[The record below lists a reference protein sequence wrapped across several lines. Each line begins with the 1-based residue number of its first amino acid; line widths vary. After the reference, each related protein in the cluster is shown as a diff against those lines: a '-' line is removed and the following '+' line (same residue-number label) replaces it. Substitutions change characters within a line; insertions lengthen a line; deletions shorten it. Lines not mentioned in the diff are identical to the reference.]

1 MESVKSPVPVN
12 STSTGVQSSREPY
25 RLDESAVSGVPAPV
39 ESAVIQSRYGRTPTR
54 KKWDRRILWGLGGI
68 FVLVLGAWVV
78 WTGLDGASTQIEA
91 RDIGHTIIDAHSV
104 SVTFEVA
111 LPVNRTASC
120 AVQALNESYSVVGW
134 KIIDLPAS
142 TLYNRSFT
150 EILRTTDLSNTGLIY
165 QCWLT

>member
-1 MESVKSPVPVN
+1 MPLNRTPAK
-12 STSTGVQSSREPY
+12 VQPSRQPY
-25 RLDESAVSGVPAPV
+25 HLDESDNSTAPAPI
-39 ESAVIQSRYGRTPTR
+39 ESAVIQSRYGRTTTR
-54 KKWDRRILWGLGGI
+54 KRRDRRILWGLGGI
-68 FVLVLGAWVV
+68 FVLVLGAWVM

-91 RDIGHTIIDAHSV
+91 RDIGHTIIDEHSV
-104 SVTFEVA
+104 SVSFEVA

-134 KIIDLPAS
+134 KIIDLPPS

-150 EILRTTDLSNTGLIY
+150 EVLRTTDLSNTGLIY

>member
-12 STSTGVQSSREPY
+12 STPIGVQPVGKPI
-25 RLDESAVSGVPAPV
+25 RLDESDSGAPPILV
-39 ESAVIQSRYGRTPTR
+39 ESAVIQSRYGRTPQR
-54 KKWDRRILWGLGGI
+54 RVRDRRILWGLGGI
-68 FVLVLGAWVV
+68 FAVVLGAWVL

-91 RDIGHTIIDAHSV
+91 RNIGHTIIDEHTV

-134 KIIDLPAS
+134 KIIDLPPS

-150 EILRTTDLSNTGLIY
+150 ELLRTTDLSNTGLIY
-165 QCWLT
+165 ECWLT

>member
-1 MESVKSPVPVN
+1 MPLN
-12 STSTGVQSSREPY
+12 STPAGIQPSPEPN
-25 RLDESAVSGVPAPV
+25 RLDESDDLAAPAPI
-39 ESAVIQSRYGRTPTR
+39 ESGMIQSRYGRTPSR
-54 KKWDRRILWGLGGI
+54 KRRDRRILWGLGSI
-68 FVLVLGAWVV
+68 FVLVLGAWVL

-91 RDIGHTIIDAHSV
+91 RDIGHTIIDEHTV

-134 KIIDLPAS
+134 KIIDLPPS

-150 EILRTTDLSNTGLIY
+150 ELLRTTDLSNTGLIY
-165 QCWLT
+165 ECWLT

>member
-1 MESVKSPVPVN
+1 MPLN
-12 STSTGVQSSREPY
+12 STPANVQPSLEPY
-25 RLDESAVSGVPAPV
+25 RLDEADDSTAPAPI
-39 ESAVIQSRYGRTPTR
+39 ESAVIQSRYGRTPAR
-54 KKWDRRILWGLGGI
+54 RVQDRRILWGLGGI
-68 FVLVLGAWVV
+68 FVLVLGAWVL

-91 RDIGHTIIDAHSV
+91 RDIGHTIIDEHTV

-134 KIIDLPAS
+134 KIIDLPPS

-150 EILRTTDLSNTGLIY
+150 EVLRTTDLSNTGLIY
-165 QCWLT
+165 ECWLT

>member
-1 MESVKSPVPVN
+1 M
-12 STSTGVQSSREPY
+12 
-25 RLDESAVSGVPAPV
+25 
-39 ESAVIQSRYGRTPTR
+39 
-54 KKWDRRILWGLGGI
+54 LWGLGGF
-68 FVLVLGAWVV
+68 FVLVLGAWVL

-91 RDIGHTIIDAHSV
+91 RDIGHTIIDEHSV
-104 SVTFEVA
+104 SVTFEVS

-134 KIIDLPAS
+134 KIVDLPRS

>member
-1 MESVKSPVPVN
+1 MSLN
-12 STSTGVQSSREPY
+12 STPNGVQPGREPY
-25 RLDESAVSGVPAPV
+25 RLDESDVTAPSAP
-39 ESAVIQSRYGRTPTR
+39 ESTVIQSRYGRTPAR
-54 KKWDRRILWGLGGI
+54 RVRDRRILWGLGGI
-68 FVLVLGAWVV
+68 FVLVLGAWVL

-91 RDIGHTIIDAHSV
+91 RNIGHTVVDAHTV

-134 KIIDLPAS
+134 KIIDLPPS
-142 TLYNRSFT
+142 NLYNRSFT
-150 EILRTTDLSNTGLIY
+150 EVLRTTDLSNTGLIY

>member
-1 MESVKSPVPVN
+1 MPLN
-12 STSTGVQSSREPY
+12 STPAKVQPSVEPY
-25 RLDESAVSGVPAPV
+25 HLDESDDSTAPAPI
-39 ESAVIQSRYGRTPTR
+39 ESAVIQSRYGRTTTHKR
-54 KKWDRRILWGLGGI
+54 RDRRILWGLGGI
-68 FVLVLGAWVV
+68 FVLVLGAWVL

-91 RDIGHTIIDAHSV
+91 RDIGYTIIDEHSV
-104 SVTFEVA
+104 SVSFEVA

-134 KIIDLPAS
+134 KVIDLPPS

-165 QCWLT
+165 ECWLT

>member
-1 MESVKSPVPVN
+1 MNSPVPEN
-12 STSTGVQSSREPY
+12 STPTGIRASLAPY
-25 RLDESAVSGVPAPV
+25 RLDESDTTGLPAPR
-39 ESAVIQSRYGRTPTR
+39 ESAEIQSRYGRTVAHKAR
-54 KKWDRRILWGLGGI
+54 DRRILWALGVI

-91 RDIGHTIIDAHSV
+91 RDIGHTIIDEHTV
-104 SVTFEVA
+104 SITFEVA
-111 LPVNRTASC
+111 LPTNRTASC

-134 KIIDLPAS
+134 KIIDLPPS

-150 EILRTTDLSNTGLIY
+150 EVLNTTDLSNTGLIY

>member
-1 MESVKSPVPVN
+1 MPEN
-12 STSTGVQSSREPY
+12 SAPTGVQPSRQPY
-25 RLDESAVSGVPAPV
+25 GLDESDVSATPAPI
-39 ESAVIQSRYGRTPTR
+39 ESAAIQSRYGRTRNR
-54 KKWDRRILWGLGGI
+54 KRRDRRILWGLGGI
-68 FVLVLGAWVV
+68 FVLVLGAWVL

-91 RDIGHTIIDAHSV
+91 RNIGHTIIDEHTV
-104 SVTFEVA
+104 SVTFEVS

-134 KIIDLPAS
+134 KIVDLPPS

-150 EILRTTDLSNTGLIY
+150 EILRTTNLSNTGLIY

>member
-1 MESVKSPVPVN
+1 MPLNRTP
-12 STSTGVQSSREPY
+12 TGVQPGREPVN
-25 RLDESAVSGVPAPV
+25 LDECENIAPAAP
-39 ESAVIQSRYGRTPTR
+39 ESDVIQSRYGRTPTR
-54 KKWDRRILWGLGGI
+54 RVRDRRILWGLGGI
-68 FVLVLGAWVV
+68 FVLVLGAWVL

-91 RDIGHTIIDAHSV
+91 RNIGHTIIDEHTV

-111 LPVNRTASC
+111 LPANRTASC

-134 KIIDLPAS
+134 KIIDLPPS
-142 TLYNRSFT
+142 PRYNRSFT

>member
-1 MESVKSPVPVN
+1 MKSPVPRN
-12 STSTGVQSSREPY
+12 STPTGVQPSREPY
-25 RLDESAVSGVPAPV
+25 RLDETERPAASVPE
-39 ESAVIQSRYGRTPTR
+39 ESAGIQSRYGRTPMR
-54 KKWDRRILWGLGGI
+54 KRRDRRILWGLGGI
-68 FVLVLGAWVV
+68 FVLVLGAWVL

-91 RDIGHTIIDAHSV
+91 RDIGHTIIDEHSV

-134 KIIDLPAS
+134 KIIDLPPS
-142 TLYNRSFT
+142 SLYNRSFT
-150 EILRTTDLSNTGLIY
+150 EVLRTTDLSNTGLIY

>member
-1 MESVKSPVPVN
+1 MPVN

-25 RLDESAVSGVPAPV
+25 RLDESTVSGVPAPI

-54 KKWDRRILWGLGGI
+54 KKRDRRILWGLGGI

>member
-1 MESVKSPVPVN
+1 MPLN
-12 STSTGVQSSREPY
+12 STPSGVQPSREPY
-25 RLDESAVSGVPAPV
+25 RLDESDVAAAPAALETV
-39 ESAVIQSRYGRTPTR
+39 TIQSRYGRTPTR
-54 KKWDRRILWGLGGI
+54 KRRDRRMLWGLGGF
-68 FVLVLGAWVV
+68 FVLVLGAWVL

-91 RDIGHTIIDAHSV
+91 RDIGHTIIDEHSV
-104 SVTFEVA
+104 SVTFEVS

-134 KIIDLPAS
+134 KIVDLPRS

>member
-1 MESVKSPVPVN
+1 MPLN
-12 STSTGVQSSREPY
+12 STPSGVQPSREPY
-25 RLDESAVSGVPAPV
+25 RLDESDVAAAPAALETV
-39 ESAVIQSRYGRTPTR
+39 TIQSRYGRTPTR
-54 KKWDRRILWGLGGI
+54 KRRDRRMLWGLGGF
-68 FVLVLGAWVV
+68 FVLVLGAWVL

-91 RDIGHTIIDAHSV
+91 RDIGHTIIDEHSV
-104 SVTFEVA
+104 SVTFEVS

-134 KIIDLPAS
+134 KIVDLPPS

>member
-1 MESVKSPVPVN
+1 MGSVKSPVPLN
-12 STSTGVQSSREPY
+12 STPSGVQSSRQPE
-25 RLDESAVSGVPAPV
+25 RLDESDVAPAPAP
-39 ESAVIQSRYGRTPTR
+39 ESAAIQSRYGRTPAR
-54 KKWDRRILWGLGGI
+54 RVRDRRILWGLGGV
-68 FVLVLGAWVV
+68 FVLVLGAWVL

-91 RDIGHTIIDAHSV
+91 RDIGHTIIDEHSV

-134 KIIDLPAS
+134 KIIDLPPS
-142 TLYNRSFT
+142 SLYNRSFT
-150 EILRTTDLSNTGLIY
+150 EVLRTTDLSNTGLIY

>member
-1 MESVKSPVPVN
+1 MPLN
-12 STSTGVQSSREPY
+12 STPTGVQPSREPY
-25 RLDESAVSGVPAPV
+25 RLDETDVEAAPAALETPT
-39 ESAVIQSRYGRTPTR
+39 IQSRYGRTPTR
-54 KKWDRRILWGLGGI
+54 KRRDRRMLWGLGGF
-68 FVLVLGAWVV
+68 FVLVLGAWVL

-91 RDIGHTIIDAHSV
+91 RDIGHTIIDEHSV
-104 SVTFEVA
+104 SVTFEVS

-134 KIIDLPAS
+134 KIVDLPPS

>member
-1 MESVKSPVPVN
+1 MPLN
-12 STSTGVQSSREPY
+12 STPSGVQSSRQPE
-25 RLDESAVSGVPAPV
+25 RLDESDVAAAPAP
-39 ESAVIQSRYGRTPTR
+39 ESAAIQSRYGRTPAR
-54 KKWDRRILWGLGGI
+54 RVRDRRILWGLGGV
-68 FVLVLGAWVV
+68 FVLVLGAWVL

-91 RDIGHTIIDAHSV
+91 RDIGHTIIDEHTV

-134 KIIDLPAS
+134 KIIDLPPS
-142 TLYNRSFT
+142 SLYNRSFT
-150 EILRTTDLSNTGLIY
+150 EVLRTTDLSNTGLIY

>member
-1 MESVKSPVPVN
+1 MPLN
-12 STSTGVQSSREPY
+12 STPIGVQPRHEPDG
-25 RLDESAVSGVPAPV
+25 LDESEAPV
-39 ESAVIQSRYGRTPTR
+39 VPETESAAIQSRYGRTPAR
-54 KKWDRRILWGLGGI
+54 RVRDRRILWGLGGI
-68 FVLVLGAWVV
+68 FVLVLGAWVL

-91 RDIGHTIIDAHSV
+91 RNIGHTIIDEHSV

-134 KIIDLPAS
+134 KIIDLPPS
-142 TLYNRSFT
+142 ERYNRSFT
-150 EILRTTDLSNTGLIY
+150 EVLRTTDLSNTGLIY

>member
-1 MESVKSPVPVN
+1 MKSPVPQN
-12 STSTGVQSSREPY
+12 STPAGVQPSREPY
-25 RLDESAVSGVPAPV
+25 RLDESDDTSAPTPI
-39 ESAVIQSRYGRTPTR
+39 ESAVIQSRYGRTPDR
-54 KKWDRRILWGLGGI
+54 KLRDRRILWALGGI
-68 FVLVLGAWVV
+68 FVLVLGAWVL

-91 RDIGHTIIDAHSV
+91 RDIGHTIIDEHTV
-104 SVTFEVA
+104 SVTFEVS

-134 KIIDLPAS
+134 KIIDLPPS

-165 QCWLT
+165 ECWLT

>member
-1 MESVKSPVPVN
+1 MPFN
-12 STSTGVQSSREPY
+12 STPANAPPSLEPY
-25 RLDESAVSGVPAPV
+25 RLDESDGSTAPAPI
-39 ESAVIQSRYGRTPTR
+39 ESAVIQSRYGRTPAR
-54 KKWDRRILWGLGGI
+54 RVQDRRILWGLGGI
-68 FVLVLGAWVV
+68 FVLVLGAWVL

-91 RDIGHTIIDAHSV
+91 RNIGHTIIDAHTV

-134 KIIDLPAS
+134 KIVDLPPS

-165 QCWLT
+165 ECWLT

>member
-1 MESVKSPVPVN
+1 MPLN
-12 STSTGVQSSREPY
+12 STPAKFQSSPEPY
-25 RLDESAVSGVPAPV
+25 RLDESDDSAALAPIESGA
-39 ESAVIQSRYGRTPTR
+39 IQSRYGRTPSRTR
-54 KKWDRRILWGLGGI
+54 RDRRILWGLGGI
-68 FVLVLGAWVV
+68 FVLVLGAWVL

-91 RDIGHTIIDAHSV
+91 RDIGHTIIDEHTV

-134 KIIDLPAS
+134 KIIDLPPS

-165 QCWLT
+165 DCWLT

>member
-1 MESVKSPVPVN
+1 MPLN
-12 STSTGVQSSREPY
+12 STPAGVQPSREPY
-25 RLDESAVSGVPAPV
+25 HLDESDETAAPAPI

-54 KKWDRRILWGLGGI
+54 RLRDRRILWALGGI
-68 FVLVLGAWVV
+68 FVVVLGAWVL

-91 RDIGHTIIDAHSV
+91 RDIGHTIIDEHTV
-104 SVTFEVA
+104 SVTFEVS

-134 KIIDLPAS
+134 KIVDLPPS

-165 QCWLT
+165 ECWLT

>member
-1 MESVKSPVPVN
+1 MPEN
-12 STSTGVQSSREPY
+12 STPTEFQSDLEPY
-25 RLDESAVSGVPAPV
+25 RLDESDVSDGV
-39 ESAVIQSRYGRTPTR
+39 
-54 KKWDRRILWGLGGI
+54 L
-68 FVLVLGAWVV
+68 

-91 RDIGHTIIDAHSV
+91 RDIAHTIIDEHTV
-104 SVTFEVA
+104 SVTFEVS

-134 KIIDLPAS
+134 KIIDLPPS

-150 EILRTTDLSNTGLIY
+150 QILRTTDLSNTGLIY

>member
-1 MESVKSPVPVN
+1 MESVKSPVPFN
-12 STSTGVQSSREPY
+12 STSTGVQSSREPH
-25 RLDESAVSGVPAPV
+25 RLDESAVSSVPAPI
-39 ESAVIQSRYGRTPTR
+39 ESAVIQSRYGRTPSR
-54 KKWDRRILWGLGGI
+54 KKRDRRILWGLGGI

>member
-1 MESVKSPVPVN
+1 MPLN
-12 STSTGVQSSREPY
+12 STPANVQPSPEPY
-25 RLDESAVSGVPAPV
+25 RLDESDDSAAPAPI
-39 ESAVIQSRYGRTPTR
+39 ESGAIQSRYGRTPSR
-54 KKWDRRILWGLGGI
+54 NRRDRRILWGLGGI
-68 FVLVLGAWVV
+68 FVLVLGAWVL

-91 RDIGHTIIDAHSV
+91 RDIGHTIIDEHTV

-134 KIIDLPAS
+134 KIIDLPPS

-165 QCWLT
+165 DCWLT

>member
-1 MESVKSPVPVN
+1 MPLN
-12 STSTGVQSSREPY
+12 STPAGIQPSPEPY
-25 RLDESAVSGVPAPV
+25 RLDESEASSAPAPI
-39 ESAVIQSRYGRTPTR
+39 ESGAIQSRYGRTPSR
-54 KKWDRRILWGLGGI
+54 HRRDRRILWGLGGI
-68 FVLVLGAWVV
+68 FVLVLGAWVL

-91 RDIGHTIIDAHSV
+91 RDIGHTIIDEHTV
-104 SVTFEVA
+104 SVTFEVS

-134 KIIDLPAS
+134 KIIDLPPS

>member
-1 MESVKSPVPVN
+1 MPRN
-12 STSTGVQSSREPY
+12 STPTGVQPSREPEHPGES
-25 RLDESAVSGVPAPV
+25 DVAAAPAPESAA
-39 ESAVIQSRYGRTPTR
+39 IQSRYGRTPAR
-54 KKWDRRILWGLGGI
+54 RVRDRRILWGLGGV
-68 FVLVLGAWVV
+68 FVVVLGAWVL

-91 RDIGHTIIDAHSV
+91 RDIGHTIIDEHSV

-134 KIIDLPAS
+134 KIIDLPPS
-142 TLYNRSFT
+142 DRYNRSFT
-150 EILRTTDLSNTGLIY
+150 EVLRTTDLSNTGLIY